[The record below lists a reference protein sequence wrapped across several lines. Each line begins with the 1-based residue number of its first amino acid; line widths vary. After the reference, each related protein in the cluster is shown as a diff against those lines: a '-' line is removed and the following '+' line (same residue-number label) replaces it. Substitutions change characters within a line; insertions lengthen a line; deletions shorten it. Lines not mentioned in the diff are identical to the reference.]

1 MPRFIQPEVIKKRLS
16 DVRMIMKDNNVD
28 VYIIMTGDYHMSE
41 YAGDYF
47 AQREYM
53 SGFTGSAGTL
63 VITENETALFTDGRY
78 FGQAQAQIKDTG
90 IVLMKMGTTGTPT
103 LNEYC
108 IHKLPNKGVIGF
120 DGRTVPALDGIELEK
135 EARKKEGT
143 VNYSFDA
150 VESIWKDRPQFPHSK
165 AYGLDEKYTGQDVAE
180 KLKKVRNAMK
190 EVGADVHIISSLD
203 DICWLFNIRGNDVEC
218 NPVIMAYAM
227 ITDNSAFIFAD
238 ENRFD
243 ENTLKEFS
251 KCSIKIKPYNDIYK
265 ELENLDKYTLAN
277 EKCVNSVLI
286 DPKRINMK
294 MYSSISKSVDKIKA
308 QNPTVLMKA
317 KKNIVEVN
325 NLKSVHIDDGLA
337 VTRFIF
343 WLKDKMKSYNKDD
356 ENSQVTEVTAAEYL
370 DNLRSKIHDYI
381 ELSFPTISAYNAN
394 AAMMHYSAT
403 KDNCAVLK
411 PEGTLLVDS
420 GGQYYRGTTDITRT
434 IALGETSAEFKKH
447 FTLTLK
453 GMLSLTNAKF
463 LKGCTGFNLDILAR
477 QPLWEEGIDY
487 RCGTGHGIGYLL
499 NVHESPNGFR
509 WKHNPGH
516 NDLCVIEEGMVTS
529 NEPGVYIDGKYGIRI
544 ENEIVCVKDYENEY
558 GTFLKFDTLTYVPI
572 DLEPVDTS
580 YLSDIDTQR
589 LNSYHKAV
597 YENLSPFMQGDELY
611 KLKEATRS
619 IE

>member
-1 MPRFIQPEVIKKRLS
+1 MPRFIQPEIIRKRLS
-16 DVRMIMKDNNVD
+16 DVRVIMKDNNVD
-28 VYIIMTGDYHMSE
+28 VYFIMTGDYHMSE

-63 VITENETALFTDGRY
+63 VITENEVALFTDGRY
-78 FGQAQAQIKDTG
+78 FGQAEAQIKDTG
-90 IVLMKMGTTGTPT
+90 IVLMKMGTAGTPT

-108 IHKLPNKGVIGF
+108 IQKLPNKGVIGF
-120 DGRTVPALDGIELEK
+120 DGRIVPALDGIELEK
-135 EARKKEGT
+135 EAKRKGGE
-143 VNYSFDA
+143 VNYSFDP
-150 VESIWKDRPQFPHSK
+150 VESIWTDRPEFPSSK
-165 AYGLDEKYTGQDVAE
+165 AYLLDEKYTGQDISE
-180 KLKKVRNAMK
+180 KLKRVRTAMK
-190 EVGADVHIISSLD
+190 EAQADVHIISSLD

-227 ITDNSAFIFAD
+227 ITQESAFIFAD

-243 ENTLKEFS
+243 EATLKEFS
-251 KCSIKIKPYNDIYK
+251 KCNIKIRPYNDIYS
-265 ELENLDKYTLAN
+265 ELEMLDKYTLSN
-277 EKCVNSVLI
+277 EQLVKSVLI
-286 DPKRINMK
+286 DLKRINMK
-294 MYSSISKSVDKIKA
+294 LYSCIPKSLDKITA

-343 WLKDKMKSYNKDD
+343 WLKDKIKNYSEDD
-356 ENSQVTEVTAAEYL
+356 ESNQVTEVTAAAYL
-370 DNLRSKIHDYI
+370 DNLRSQIHDYI

-403 KDNCAVLK
+403 CDNCAILK
-411 PEGTLLVDS
+411 PEGALLVDS

-434 IALGETSAEFKKH
+434 IALGKTSAEFKKH

-453 GMLSLTNAKF
+453 GMLNLTNAKF

-558 GTFLKFDTLTYVPI
+558 GIFLKFDTLTYVPI
-572 DLEPVDTS
+572 DLELIDKS
-580 YLSDIDTQR
+580 YLSDIDIQR
-589 LNSYHKAV
+589 LNDYHKAV
-597 YENLSPFMQGDELY
+597 YENLSPFMNDDERK

-619 IE
+619 I

>member
-1 MPRFIQPEVIKKRLS
+1 MPRFIRPEVIRERLV
-16 DVRMIMKDNNVD
+16 DVRKIMREVGVD
-28 VYIIMTGDYHMSE
+28 VYVIMTGDYHMSE

-47 AQREYM
+47 AVREYM

-63 VITENETALFTDGRY
+63 VISADEAVLFTDGRY
-78 FGQAQAQIKDTG
+78 FGQAEAQIKDTG
-90 IVLMKMGTTGTPT
+90 ILLMKMGTAGTPT

-108 IHKLPNKGVIGF
+108 IQKMPENGEIGF

-135 EARKKEGT
+135 LAIRKNGKI
-143 VNYSFDA
+143 NYSFDA
-150 VESIWKDRPQFPHSK
+150 VAKLWTDRPAFPSSK
-165 AYGLDEKYTGQDVAE
+165 AYSLDERYTGEDMAQ
-180 KLKKVRNAMK
+180 KLERVRSAMK
-190 EVGADVHIISSLD
+190 EAQADVHIICSLD

-227 ITDNSAFIFAD
+227 LTQESAFIFAD
-238 ENRFD
+238 EDRFD
-243 ENTLKEFS
+243 EDTLKEFS
-251 KCSIKIKPYNDIYK
+251 KCNVEIKPCNDIYS
-265 ELENLDKYTLAN
+265 ELEKLDEYGK
-277 EKCVNSVLI
+277 SVLI
-286 DPKRINMK
+286 DLKRVNMK
-294 MYSSISKSVDKIKA
+294 IYSCIPDSVKKITA

-343 WLKDKMKSYNKDD
+343 WLKDKMKSYDKDD
-356 ENSQVTEVTAAEYL
+356 ESSQVTEVTAAQYL
-370 DNLRSKIHDYI
+370 DNLRSQIHDYI

-403 KDNCAVLK
+403 CDNCAVLK
-411 PEGTLLVDS
+411 PTGTLLVDS

-434 IALGETSAEFKKH
+434 IALGSVSDEFKKH

-453 GMLSLTNAKF
+453 GMLNLTNAKF

-477 QPLWEEGIDY
+477 QPLWNEGIDY

-509 WKHNPGH
+509 WKHNVGH

-572 DLEPVDTS
+572 DLELVDTS
-580 YLSDIDTQR
+580 YLDTIDIER
-589 LNSYHKAV
+589 LNNYHKAV
-597 YENLSPFMQGDELY
+597 YENLSPFMNESELE
-611 KLKEATRS
+611 KLKEATRN
-619 IE
+619 INKA